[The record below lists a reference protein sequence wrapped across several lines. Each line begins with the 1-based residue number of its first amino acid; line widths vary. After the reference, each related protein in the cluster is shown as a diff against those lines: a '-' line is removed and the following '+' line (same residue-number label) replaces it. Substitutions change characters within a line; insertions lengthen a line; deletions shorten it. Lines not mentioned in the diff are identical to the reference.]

1 MKITSM
7 HNDLVK
13 FWVSLK
19 NKKVR
24 DKERKFIV
32 EGDHLIDEARKINLE
47 INKEK
52 LEEALLVPV
61 IFLSTKT
68 KEGVNELLDTIY
80 HYNNREYIEILHT
93 KKLQNYLKNRI
104 IL

>member
-13 FWVSLK
+13 YWVSLK

-32 EGDHLIDEARKINLE
+32 EGDHLINEARKNNL
-47 INKEK
+47 IYYK
-52 LEEALLVPV
+52 LC
-61 IFLSTKT
+61 
-68 KEGVNELLDTIY
+68 
-80 HYNNREYIEILHT
+80 R
-93 KKLQNYLKNRI
+93 
-104 IL
+104 

>member
-1 MKITSM
+1 M

-32 EGDHLIDEARKINLE
+32 EGDL
-47 INKEK
+47 
-52 LEEALLVPV
+52 
-61 IFLSTKT
+61 
-68 KEGVNELLDTIY
+68 
-80 HYNNREYIEILHT
+80 
-93 KKLQNYLKNRI
+93 
-104 IL
+104 

>member
-32 EGDHLIDEARKINLE
+32 EGDHLIDEARKNILNGTCKIFE
-47 INKEK
+47 GKIETNDGQTAGESGKAFDDDEIINK
-52 LEEALLVPV
+52 
-61 IFLSTKT
+61 I
-68 KEGVNELLDTIY
+68 NWY
-80 HYNNREYIEILHT
+80 Y
-93 KKLQNYLKNRI
+93 KNVVVC
-104 IL
+104 